1 VRLFALALDAV
12 PKLAPDPVAAPE
24 ANGVEKVETPAEGA
38 GPNNEGVLLNEGVN
52 EPKSGVWGEALD
64 SPNMEVVGA
73 EATGVENNEDEDVAA
88 DGVLKSEDPLPDEAA
103 TTVAEVWGADDAPG
117 VAELANNPAT

>member
-1 VRLFALALDAV
+1 
-12 PKLAPDPVAAPE
+12 
-24 ANGVEKVETPAEGA
+24 
-38 GPNNEGVLLNEGVN
+38 
-52 EPKSGVWGEALD
+52 
-64 SPNMEVVGA
+64 MEVVGA

-103 TTVAEVWGADDAPG
+103 TTAAEVWGADDAPD